1 MLVLGSETTIRIGFQ
16 LTGNKTIDEYT
27 FTVDGVE
34 AEPVYKGGM
43 YRLEVP
49 NIAAH
54 KLDEYHTFTC
64 GDITITYCGLSYVNQ
79 IMKSY
84 TEGTTFDMAVAL
96 YNYSQATE
104 AFIS

>member
-1 MLVLGSETTIRIGFQ
+1 
-16 LTGNKTIDEYT
+16 LTGDKSIEEYT

-34 AEPVYKGGM
+34 VEPVYKGGK
-43 YRLEVP
+43 YVLEVS

-54 KLDEYHTFTC
+54 RLDEYHTFTC
-64 GDITITYCGLSYVNQ
+64 GNITVTYCGLSYVNQ
-79 IMKSY
+79 VMGYY

-104 AFIS
+104 AYAG